1 MRPIDHDQRRRHII
15 EKALALFAKHGYQST
30 SLTAI
35 AAAGSCPRT
44 MLYRYFKGKREIFNY
59 AVSLL
64 TQELA
69 AKYADIEEAPGTCLS
84 KLQRVMDYVTD
95 SVFSHRVELSVILDY
110 VLGSHRSG
118 RSPRRA
124 IARQSFGLR
133 ALLHR
138 LIMAGI
144 RRGEFRPVPVGI
156 AVNLL
161 YSQVESAI
169 LRITVADGA
178 DRRVATETIREILS
192 WMRSA

>member
-1 MRPIDHDQRRRHII
+1 MRPIDHEKRRRLII
-15 EKALALFAKHGYQST
+15 EKALALFARNGYQST

-35 AAAGSCPRT
+35 AAAGNCPRT

-59 AVSLL
+59 AVTLL

-69 AKYADIEEAPGTCLS
+69 AKYADIEDTPGTSLE
-84 KLQRVMDYVTD
+84 KLRCVMDYVTE
-95 SVFSHRVELSVILDY
+95 SVFTHRVELSVILDY

-133 ALLHR
+133 SLLHR

-144 RRGEFRPVPVGI
+144 RSGEFRPVPVGI

-161 YSQVESAI
+161 YAQVESAV
-169 LRITVADGA
+169 LRITVADSA
-178 DRRVATETIREILS
+178 DRRVATDSIHEILS
-192 WMRSA
+192 WMLRD